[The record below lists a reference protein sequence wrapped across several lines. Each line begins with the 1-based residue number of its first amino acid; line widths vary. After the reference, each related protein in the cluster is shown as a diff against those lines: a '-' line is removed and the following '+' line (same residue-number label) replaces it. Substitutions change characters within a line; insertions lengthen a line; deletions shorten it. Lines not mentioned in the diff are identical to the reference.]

1 MPRSRTRTMPASPF
15 GHHFPRWLV
24 WLTVVGNGVLA
35 GAILAS
41 ATFAFSTG
49 NWELWPWVTLLLL
62 GLAWVVQT
70 AYLYVTGIRRVRH
83 TSARLVAA
91 NEGRTDGL
99 LIPGSARI
107 QRMLALTLV
116 AFATVFIA
124 GLIAT
129 SGHYR
134 SIFAILILFVTLS
147 FLANVFSLKR
157 PRLLILS
164 PQGLDSSAFRSHAR
178 VSWEDVE
185 RIEYVTGMGGQMV
198 FRVTVKPTAAT
209 FVETAGQPV
218 LGRGRAAID
227 VEPAAL
233 DLDPLLLALA
243 LRLYWRVPGA
253 RSELSNGQVPT
264 RLTNAEVA
272 VTSVPTEISSELLA
286 VYKPEQAG
294 H

>member
-1 MPRSRTRTMPASPF
+1 
-15 GHHFPRWLV
+15 
-24 WLTVVGNGVLA
+24 
-35 GAILAS
+35 
-41 ATFAFSTG
+41 
-49 NWELWPWVTLLLL
+49 
-62 GLAWVVQT
+62 
-70 AYLYVTGIRRVRH
+70 
-83 TSARLVAA
+83 
-91 NEGRTDGL
+91 
-99 LIPGSARI
+99 
-107 QRMLALTLV
+107 
-116 AFATVFIA
+116 
-124 GLIAT
+124 
-129 SGHYR
+129 
-134 SIFAILILFVTLS
+134 
-147 FLANVFSLKR
+147 
-157 PRLLILS
+157 
-164 PQGLDSSAFRSHAR
+164 